1 VITIRLLRNLDGWH
15 TPTDT
20 QYHALAGETI
30 QVEPEVAGLL
40 ISSGDAVPV
49 QPAAEAVAA

>member
-1 VITIRLLRNLDGWH
+1 MTVRLLKNLDWWY
-15 TPTDT
+15 TATDT

-30 QVEPEVAGLL
+30 QVDPEVAGLL
-40 ISSGDAVPV
+40 VASGDAVPV